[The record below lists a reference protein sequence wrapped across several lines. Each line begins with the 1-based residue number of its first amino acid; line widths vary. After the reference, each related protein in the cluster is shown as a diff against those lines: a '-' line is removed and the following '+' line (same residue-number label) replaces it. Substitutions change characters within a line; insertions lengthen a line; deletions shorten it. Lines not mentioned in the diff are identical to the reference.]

1 MSDQPNILVMMTD
14 QQRFDSL
21 GCYGFE
27 AIDTPN
33 LDRLAEEG
41 VLFEHCYATNP
52 ICTPSRASMLT
63 GKHLPGHGVYRL
75 YDDLPKDEVLFPK
88 RLQRLGYQT
97 ALIGKLH
104 VSSITYEAANRHPNN
119 GFDIYDW
126 CHEPSWNLDAP
137 HNGYA
142 RWLRE
147 TNPEFLERLARE
159 GRSLH
164 VPREVHMTHWAAER
178 TNELIRQR
186 PKGQPFFY
194 LMSVFDPH
202 SPYQDHPLEMRD
214 RVNKDK
220 LPDPILVEGELE
232 RGPAILRRLA
242 EQTSGIGLASD
253 VSPEEIREMRLG
265 YYASIALIDLEF
277 GRVLDTLEQEGIA
290 EDTLVFFV
298 SDHGDMLGDHMQFSK
313 GGALYD
319 PCTRVPFL
327 MRWPA
332 RFGGHRRLSHLVQQH
347 DIAATA
353 LAAAGMAAEELQNL
367 MPDAVDLSP
376 LCAGETDRSH
386 DYAYCVYRNSGL
398 CRERVKTFYFG
409 PPVLATMI
417 RGERFK
423 LVLFHGTGPGKSS
436 EGVLFDMQNDPLETV
451 NLWDHADYLGVRLE
465 MTERLLTWL
474 VEHET
479 RHLGSRGGSSI
490 PPWWDGPKP

>member
-1 MSDQPNILVMMTD
+1 
-14 QQRFDSL
+14 
-21 GCYGFE
+21 
-27 AIDTPN
+27 
-33 LDRLAEEG
+33 
-41 VLFEHCYATNP
+41 
-52 ICTPSRASMLT
+52 
-63 GKHLPGHGVYRL
+63 
-75 YDDLPKDEVLFPK
+75 
-88 RLQRLGYQT
+88 
-97 ALIGKLH
+97 
-104 VSSITYEAANRHPNN
+104 
-119 GFDIYDW
+119 
-126 CHEPSWNLDAP
+126 
-137 HNGYA
+137 
-142 RWLRE
+142 
-147 TNPEFLERLARE
+147 
-159 GRSLH
+159 
-164 VPREVHMTHWAAER
+164 
-178 TNELIRQR
+178 
-186 PKGQPFFY
+186 
-194 LMSVFDPH
+194 
-202 SPYQDHPLEMRD
+202 MRD

-232 RGPAILRRLA
+232 RGPAILRRLV
-242 EQTSGIGLASD
+242 EQTSGVGLASD
-253 VSPEEIREMRLG
+253 VPLEEIREMRLG

-332 RFGGHRRLSHLVQQH
+332 RFGGHRRLPHLVQQH

-353 LAAAGMAAEELQNL
+353 LAGAGMAAEELQNL

-398 CRERVKTFYFG
+398 CRERVKTFYFD

-423 LVLFHGTGPGKSS
+423 LVLYHGTGPGKSS

-490 PPWWDGPKP
+490 PRWWDGPKA